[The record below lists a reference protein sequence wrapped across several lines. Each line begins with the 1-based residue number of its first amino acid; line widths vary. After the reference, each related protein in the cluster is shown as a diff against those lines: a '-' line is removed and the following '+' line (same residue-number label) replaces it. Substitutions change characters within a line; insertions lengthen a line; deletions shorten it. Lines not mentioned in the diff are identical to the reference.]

1 MATKW
6 SQAIT
11 ARRKLFNTTNNAKK
25 GDATFTSCGFAVCLD
40 VYQHLWCGDG
50 GEADVD
56 RGQFGQKE
64 IHGSVQVDV
73 RNCNQ
78 GDEQISKHSEQV
90 HCEEKFIYE
99 ELQL

>member
-25 GDATFTSCGFAVCLD
+25 GDATFTSYGLAVFLG
-40 VYQHLWCGDG
+40 VYQHLCCGDG
-50 GEADVD
+50 SEADVH

-64 IHGSVQVDV
+64 IHGSVQADV
-73 RNCNQ
+73 TYCSQ
-78 GDEQISKHSEQV
+78 GDEQIPKYSEQV
-90 HCEEKFIYE
+90 R
-99 ELQL
+99 